1 MRQFLKR
8 ADSGQAAQARFN
20 FPGQTQGLFCA
31 QHAQDGMRN
40 VMHKPCAAEGCPLQA
55 VFNKEGESRGIY
67 CSRHKEEGMAR
78 PGAVA
83 PCWCPSGAVACPVV
97 LALDVGGS
105 LPHESRGVVPC
116 QRACTCS
123 LFLQFPRLLPLCGQ
137 QPACWL
143 SFGQV
148 DLDT

>member
-1 MRQFLKR
+1 VQARPPCIAFLGAWWPQLRQRTSLR
-8 ADSGQAAQARFN
+8 SALLQLTIASSASADSGQAVQARFN

-78 PGAVA
+78 PMRSSAVWVPERRRGL
-83 PCWCPSGAVACPVV
+83 PCDAK
-97 LALDVGGS
+97 LALRIV
-105 LPHESRGVVPC
+105 RK
-116 QRACTCS
+116 R
-123 LFLQFPRLLPLCGQ
+123 
-137 QPACWL
+137 
-143 SFGQV
+143 
-148 DLDT
+148 

>member
-78 PGAVA
+78 PGRSSAVLVPERRRCL
-83 PCWCPSGAVACPVV
+83 PCGAC
-97 LALDVGGS
+97 
-105 LPHESRGVVPC
+105 
-116 QRACTCS
+116 
-123 LFLQFPRLLPLCGQ
+123 
-137 QPACWL
+137 
-143 SFGQV
+143 FGRRR
-148 DLDT
+148 